1 MKEAREYLI
10 ELQKMEL
17 ALRDIERRRKELPQ
31 QLASLAQDQR
41 IFQAALEECRQ
52 KSEEAIKKRREKE
65 DKLKREGETLKKT
78 RERLYEVKTNKEYQA
93 ILKEI
98 ETAEAKISELE
109 SAIISILEEIDLLGK
124 TLKPKEEAM
133 TVRTV
138 QYEQKKS
145 VIERELAGIDQERQE
160 RLEQCE
166 AIRKKVSAELLKKF
180 DTIKAATAGVA
191 LTAVWK
197 AVCGGCHMNIP
208 AQQYIDLQKT
218 ADIAFCPNCQ
228 RIIYWYDQGAPVE

>member
-1 MKEAREYLI
+1 MKEERGYLI

-31 QLASLAQDQR
+31 QLASLAQGQKV
-41 IFQAALEECRQ
+41 FQAKLEEGRQ
-52 KSEEAIKKRREKE
+52 KSEEAIKRRREKE
-65 DKLKREGETLKKT
+65 DKLKKEVENIKKT

-98 ETAEAKISELE
+98 ETAEVKISELE
-109 SAIISILEEIDLLGK
+109 SSILSHLEEIDQLVK
-124 TLKPKEEAM
+124 TLKPLEEEMAA
-133 TVRTV
+133 RTA

-145 VIERELAGIDQERQE
+145 VIERELAGIDELRQK

-166 AIRKKVSAELLKKF
+166 AIRKKVSPDLLKKF

-191 LTAVWK
+191 LTSVWK
-197 AVCGGCHMNIP
+197 AVCGACYMNIP
-208 AQQYIDLQKT
+208 AQLYIDLQKT

-228 RIIYWYDQGAPVE
+228 RIIYWYDQDAPSE